1 MMNKVLE
8 IQSLRGG
15 YIPELDIL
23 QGIDLTLCEGE
34 VLGIIGLNGSGKS
47 TLGKAV
53 MNMIPRRE
61 GDILYCGESVI
72 TLPTHTLATRG
83 IAIMQQGGQVFRT
96 LSVWENLQLAFGN
109 DAKNDYISVLKSV
122 VPLLSRPKGE
132 LQRMMADKL
141 SGGQRHQ
148 LALAMT
154 LARQPKL
161 AILDEPS
168 AGLSPVAVAEMYD
181 ILHEVRTQL
190 GVTMLIIEQNIAKA
204 MEFCDRSILLSQ
216 GRIVQEFKEN
226 DLAMVEKIMFN
237 KR

>member
-8 IQSLRGG
+8 IKSLRGG

-61 GDILYCGESVI
+61 GDILYCGESVM

-83 IAIMQQGGQVFRT
+83 IAFMQQGGQVFRT

-190 GVTMLIIEQNIAKA
+190 GVTLMVIEQNIAQA
-204 MEFCDRSILLSQ
+204 ISFCDRSILLSQ

>member
-61 GDILYCGESVI
+61 GDILYCGESVM

-83 IAIMQQGGQVFRT
+83 IAFMQQGGQVFRT
-96 LSVWENLQLAFGN
+96 LSVWDNLQLAFGN
-109 DAKNDYISVLKSV
+109 NAKNGYISVLKSV
-122 VPLLSRPKGE
+122 VPLLYRPKGE

-168 AGLSPVAVAEMYD
+168 AGLSPKAVAEMYD

-190 GVTMLIIEQNIAKA
+190 GVTLMVIEQNIAQA
-204 MEFCDRSILLSQ
+204 IGFCDRSILLSQ

>member
-1 MMNKVLE
+1 MDKVLE
-8 IQSLRGG
+8 IKSLRGG

-72 TLPTHTLATRG
+72 MLPTHTLATRG

-96 LSVWENLQLAFGN
+96 LSVWDNLQLAFGN
-109 DAKNDYISVLKSV
+109 NAKNDYISVLKSV
-122 VPLLSRPKGE
+122 VPLLVRPKGE
-132 LQRMMADKL
+132 LQRTMADKL

-168 AGLSPVAVAEMYD
+168 AGLSPKAVAEMYD

-190 GVTMLIIEQNIAKA
+190 GVTLMVIEQNIAQA
-204 MEFCDRSILLSQ
+204 IGFCDRSILLSQ